1 MGMTFCAKEVM
12 MARVPE
18 WTKGE
23 FITLISKPEL
33 SDEDL
38 IKLLPKRSKDAVWI
52 VRAGVHSFHTGGNI
66 SMLSEMMMNLL
77 GSKTTLV
84 ECPIC
89 KIAF

>member
-1 MGMTFCAKEVM
+1 M
-12 MARVPE
+12 MAKAPE

-33 SDEDL
+33 TDEEL
-38 IKLLPKRSKDAVWI
+38 IKLLPTRSKGAIGI
-52 VRAGVHSFHTGGNI
+52 VRVGVHSFHTGGNI
-66 SMLSEMMMNLL
+66 SMLSEMMKNLL

-89 KIAF
+89 KMAF